1 MPARSRLLPLYG
13 LLCASCAW
21 AQSAAPEPE
30 SVGDRFARNNA
41 APGIMLGPWKISPS
55 SRQSVGYDDNIA
67 YAAGDAA
74 TASPIAGLRGRL
86 DIANEDGPDSL
97 TLTAEIEQT
106 WYTDA
111 SQFDHFD
118 WSAEAAY
125 GAQVSDY
132 VRIRGTLGAASA
144 ETADA
149 TTDGIVIGGSFDPY
163 VDLARYTRVPAALT
177 LVFDTGRWQAMLAGE
192 IVWSDYD
199 DRLTA
204 GGVLV
209 DQSFRN
215 GANSDIRR
223 RAGWRATPGASLFVE
238 GGANI
243 QRYDDASADSDGWRA
258 VAGAEFAFSRLLTG
272 EVFAGYA
279 AQSFSGGGEVTGLT
293 YGAVLTWFP
302 TELISLTLTARRDFG
317 AERTAQDA
325 GGTITAPVTRDSV
338 RLAAEYEPLRQM
350 LARAEIGW
358 GQDVYDG
365 QDRRD
370 ERFFTGLGFDYVF
383 TPRVRATLDW
393 RYEERTSAVAGD
405 ATRNLVRLGLTT
417 GY

>member
-30 SVGDRFARNNA
+30 SVGDRFVRNNA
-41 APGIMLGPWKISPS
+41 APGIMAGPWKISPS
-55 SRQSVGYDDNIA
+55 ATSAGGYDDNIA
-67 YAAGDAA
+67 FGADEDAVS
-74 TASPIAGLRGRL
+74 SPVAELRGRL
-86 DIANEDGPDSL
+86 DVTNEDGPDGVAL
-97 TLTAEIEQT
+97 HAEIGQT
-106 WYTDA
+106 WHSDA
-111 SQFDHFD
+111 AAFDHLD
-118 WSAEAAY
+118 WSA
-125 GAQVSDY
+125 GASFGVQVSDY
-132 VRIRGTLGAASA
+132 VRIRGTLGAMAD
-144 ETADA
+144 ETPDA

-163 VDLARYTRVPAALT
+163 VDLARYTRVPASLA
-177 LVFDTGRWQAMLAGE
+177 VAFDSGRWQALLAGE

-199 DRLTA
+199 DRLTR
-204 GGVLV
+204 GGAAV

-215 GANSDIRR
+215 GTNSDIRL
-223 RAGWRATPGASLFVE
+223 RAGWRAVPGTALFVE

-293 YGAVLTWFP
+293 YGASLTWFP
-302 TELISLTLTARRDFG
+302 TDLISLTLTARRDFG

-350 LARAEIGW
+350 LVRAELGW

-383 TPRVRATLDW
+383 TPRVRAVFDW
-393 RYEERTSAVAGD
+393 RHEQRSSEVAGD
-405 ATRNLVRLGLTT
+405 ATRNLFRLGLTA

>member
-41 APGIMLGPWKISPS
+41 APGIMLGPWRISPS

-144 ETADA
+144 ETVDA
-149 TTDGIVIGGSFDPY
+149 TTDGSGPPSQG
-163 VDLARYTRVPAALT
+163 TR
-177 LVFDTGRWQAMLAGE
+177 
-192 IVWSDYD
+192 
-199 DRLTA
+199 
-204 GGVLV
+204 
-209 DQSFRN
+209 
-215 GANSDIRR
+215 
-223 RAGWRATPGASLFVE
+223 
-238 GGANI
+238 
-243 QRYDDASADSDGWRA
+243 
-258 VAGAEFAFSRLLTG
+258 
-272 EVFAGYA
+272 
-279 AQSFSGGGEVTGLT
+279 
-293 YGAVLTWFP
+293 
-302 TELISLTLTARRDFG
+302 
-317 AERTAQDA
+317 
-325 GGTITAPVTRDSV
+325 
-338 RLAAEYEPLRQM
+338 
-350 LARAEIGW
+350 
-358 GQDVYDG
+358 
-365 QDRRD
+365 
-370 ERFFTGLGFDYVF
+370 
-383 TPRVRATLDW
+383 
-393 RYEERTSAVAGD
+393 
-405 ATRNLVRLGLTT
+405 
-417 GY
+417 

>member
-55 SRQSVGYDDNIA
+55 ARQSVGYDDNIA
-67 YAAGDAA
+67 YAAEDAA

-86 DIANEDGPDSL
+86 DIANEDGLDSL
-97 TLTAEIEQT
+97 TLTAELEQT

-144 ETADA
+144 ETVDA

-215 GANSDIRR
+215 GTNSDIRL

-243 QRYDDASADSDGWRA
+243 QRYDDSSADSDGWRA

-293 YGAVLTWFP
+293 YGAALTWFP

-350 LARAEIGW
+350 LVRAEIGW

-393 RYEERTSAVAGD
+393 RYEERTSEVAGD